1 MIVTMKKIGVLG
13 TGIVGK
19 TIANKL
25 LQLGYEVKMGSRT
38 SNNEKALNWLST
50 AGPNAQIGTFE
61 EVTIQSD
68 ILFNCTKGES
78 AEEAIRL
85 AGIEN
90 LKSKIIIDLSNPLD
104 FSKGMPPTLIPQYAN
119 SWSMGEAIQQ
129 LCPETFVVKTL
140 NMVNCEVM
148 VNAALAGDNASM
160 FICGND
166 SESKLIVSKLLQEFG
181 WNDIIDLGD
190 IGASRGME
198 MLLPIWLRLWK
209 ATGTGHLAFKIVR

>member
-1 MIVTMKKIGVLG
+1 MKKIGVLG
-13 TGIVGK
+13 TGMVGK

-38 SNNEKALNWLST
+38 SNNEKALKWLRA

-68 ILFNCTKGES
+68 ILFNCTKGAS
-78 AEEAIRL
+78 VEEAIRL

-90 LKSKIIIDLSNPLD
+90 LKSKIVIDLSNPLD
-104 FSKGMPPTLIPQYAN
+104 FSNGMPPTLIPQYAN

-140 NMVNCEVM
+140 NMVNCKVM

-160 FICGND
+160 FVCGND
-166 SESKLIVSKLLQEFG
+166 SESKLTVSKLLEEFG

-198 MLLPIWLRLWK
+198 MLLPIWLLLWK

>member
-38 SNNEKALNWLST
+38 SNNEKALNWLNT

-68 ILFNCTKGES
+68 ILFNCTKGEF

-119 SWSMGEAIQQ
+119 SWSMGEAIQE

-166 SESKLIVSKLLQEFG
+166 AESKLIVSKLLEEFG

>member
-1 MIVTMKKIGVLG
+1 MKKIGVLG
-13 TGIVGK
+13 TGMVGK

-38 SNNEKALNWLST
+38 SNNEKALKWLRA

-68 ILFNCTKGES
+68 ILFNCTKGAS
-78 AEEAIRL
+78 VEEAIRL

-90 LKSKIIIDLSNPLD
+90 LKSKIVIDLSNPLD
-104 FSKGMPPTLIPQYAN
+104 FSNGMPPTLIPQYAN

-160 FICGND
+160 FVCGND
-166 SESKLIVSKLLQEFG
+166 SESKLTVSKLLEEFG

-198 MLLPIWLRLWK
+198 MLLPIWLLLWK

>member
-1 MIVTMKKIGVLG
+1 MKKIGVLG
-13 TGIVGK
+13 TGMVGK

-38 SNNEKALNWLST
+38 SNNEKALNWLRA

-68 ILFNCTKGES
+68 ILFNCTKGAS
-78 AEEAIRL
+78 VEEAIRL

-90 LKSKIIIDLSNPLD
+90 LKSKIVIDLSNPLD
-104 FSKGMPPTLIPQYAN
+104 FSNGMPPTLIPQYAN

-160 FICGND
+160 FVCGND

>member
-1 MIVTMKKIGVLG
+1 MKKIGVLG
-13 TGIVGK
+13 TGMVGK
-19 TIANKL
+19 TFANKL

-38 SNNEKALNWLST
+38 SNNEKALNWLRA

-68 ILFNCTKGES
+68 ILFNCTKGAS
-78 AEEAIRL
+78 VEEAIRL

-90 LKSKIIIDLSNPLD
+90 LKSKIVIDLSNPLD
-104 FSKGMPPTLIPQYAN
+104 FSNGMPPTLIPQYAN

-160 FICGND
+160 FVCGND
-166 SESKLIVSKLLQEFG
+166 SESKLTVSKLLEEFG

-198 MLLPIWLRLWK
+198 MLLPIWLLLWK

>member
-1 MIVTMKKIGVLG
+1 MKKIGVLG
-13 TGIVGK
+13 TGMVGK

-38 SNNEKALNWLST
+38 SNNEKALNWLRA

-68 ILFNCTKGES
+68 ILFNCTKGAS
-78 AEEAIRL
+78 VEEAIRL

-90 LKSKIIIDLSNPLD
+90 LKSKIVIDLSNPLD
-104 FSKGMPPTLIPQYAN
+104 FSNGMPPTLIPQYAN

-160 FICGND
+160 FVCGND
-166 SESKLIVSKLLQEFG
+166 SESKLTVSKLLEEFG

-190 IGASRGME
+190 IGASRGIE

>member
-1 MIVTMKKIGVLG
+1 MKKIGVLG
-13 TGIVGK
+13 TGMVGK

-38 SNNEKALNWLST
+38 SNNEKALKWLRA

-68 ILFNCTKGES
+68 ILFNCTKGAS
-78 AEEAIRL
+78 VEEAIRL

-90 LKSKIIIDLSNPLD
+90 LKSKIVIDLSNPLD
-104 FSKGMPPTLIPQYAN
+104 FSNGMPPTLIPQYAN

-160 FICGND
+160 FVCGND
-166 SESKLIVSKLLQEFG
+166 SESKLTVSKLLEEFG

>member
-1 MIVTMKKIGVLG
+1 
-13 TGIVGK
+13 
-19 TIANKL
+19 
-25 LQLGYEVKMGSRT
+25 
-38 SNNEKALNWLST
+38 
-50 AGPNAQIGTFE
+50 
-61 EVTIQSD
+61 
-68 ILFNCTKGES
+68 
-78 AEEAIRL
+78 
-85 AGIEN
+85 
-90 LKSKIIIDLSNPLD
+90 
-104 FSKGMPPTLIPQYAN
+104 MPPTLIPQYAN

-160 FICGND
+160 FVCGND
-166 SESKLIVSKLLQEFG
+166 SESKLTVSKLLEEFG

-190 IGASRGME
+190 IGASRGIE

>member
-1 MIVTMKKIGVLG
+1 MKKIGVLG
-13 TGIVGK
+13 TGMVGK

-38 SNNEKALNWLST
+38 SNNEKALNWLRA
-50 AGPNAQIGTFE
+50 AGPNAQIWTFE

-68 ILFNCTKGES
+68 ILFNCTKGAS
-78 AEEAIRL
+78 VEEAIRL

-90 LKSKIIIDLSNPLD
+90 LKSKIVIDLSNPLD
-104 FSKGMPPTLIPQYAN
+104 FSNGMPPTLIPQYAN

-160 FICGND
+160 FVCGND
-166 SESKLIVSKLLQEFG
+166 SESKLTVSKLLEEFG

>member
-1 MIVTMKKIGVLG
+1 MKKIGILG

-25 LQLGYEVKMGSRT
+25 LHLGYEVKMGSRT
-38 SNNEKALNWLST
+38 SNNEKAMNWLITSSK
-50 AGPNAQIGTFE
+50 NASIGTFS
-61 EVTIQSD
+61 EVAQFAD
-68 ILFNCTKGES
+68 IIFNCTKGES
-78 AEEAIRL
+78 AEDAIRL

-90 LKSKIIIDLSNPLD
+90 LKSKIVIDLSNPLD
-104 FSKGMPPTLIPQYAN
+104 FSNGMPPTLIPQYAN

-148 VNAALAGDNASM
+148 VNAALAGDDATM

-166 SESKLIVSKLLQEFG
+166 SESKITVSNLLHEFG

-190 IGASRGME
+190 ISAARGME

>member
-1 MIVTMKKIGVLG
+1 MKKIGVLG

-19 TIANKL
+19 TIANRL

-50 AGPNAQIGTFE
+50 AGQNSQIGTFE
-61 EVTIQSD
+61 EVTSQSD
-68 ILFNCTKGES
+68 IIFNCTKGES

-85 AGIEN
+85 SGIEN
-90 LKSKIIIDLSNPLD
+90 LKSKIVIDLSNPLD
-104 FSKGMPPTLIPQYAN
+104 FSNGMPPTLIPQYAN
-119 SWSMGEAIQQ
+119 TWSMGEAIQQ
-129 LCPETFVVKTL
+129 LCPDTFVVKTL

-148 VNAALAGDNASM
+148 VNANLPGEPASM
-160 FICGND
+160 FICGNN
-166 SESKLIVSKLLQEFG
+166 ESAKKEVSNLLNEFG

-190 IGASRGME
+190 IGAARGME

>member
-1 MIVTMKKIGVLG
+1 MKKIGILG

-25 LQLGYEVKMGSRT
+25 LHLGYEVKMGSRT
-38 SNNEKALNWLST
+38 SNNEKALNWLSA

-78 AEEAIRL
+78 AEDAIRL

-90 LKSKIIIDLSNPLD
+90 LKSKIVIDLSNPLD
-104 FSKGMPPTLIPQYAN
+104 FSNGMPPTLIPQYAN
-119 SWSMGEAIQQ
+119 SWSLGEAIQQ

-148 VNAALAGDNASM
+148 VNAALAGDDATM

-166 SESKLIVSKLLQEFG
+166 SESKITVSNLLHEFG

-190 IGASRGME
+190 ISAARGME